1 MLVIQALRGLR
12 RLPVLMLAGLLVMAI
27 GGLLDVMI
35 HVTATAHAHDAD
47 LVSEHLAHAVGIAG
61 MSLVLAG
68 LVLHGARRHRR
79 PRAARSG
86 GLDSN
91 AHR

>member
-1 MLVIQALRGLR
+1 MV
-12 RLPVLMLAGLLVMAI
+12 AGLLVMVI
-27 GGLLDVMI
+27 GGLMDVVI
-35 HVTATAHAHDAD
+35 HVAPTAHDHDAGG
-47 LVSEHLAHAVGIAG
+47 VSEHLAHLVGIAG

-79 PRAARSG
+79 PRAARHG

>member
-1 MLVIQALRGLR
+1 MLVIQRLKALR
-12 RLPVLMLAGLLVMAI
+12 RLPILMLAGLLVMAI
-27 GGLLDVMI
+27 GGLLDVVI
-35 HVTATAHAHDAD
+35 HVTPMAHAHDAG
-47 LVSEHLAHAVGIAG
+47 LVSEHLAHVVGIAG

-79 PRAARSG
+79 PRAARTG
-86 GLDSN
+86 GLHSH

>member
-1 MLVIQALRGLR
+1 MLVIQTLRTLR
-12 RLPVLMLAGLLVMAI
+12 QLPLLMLLGLLVMSI
-27 GGLLDVMI
+27 GGVLDVAL
-35 HVTATAHAHDAD
+35 HVGPAVHAHDPAD
-47 LVSEHLAHAVGIAG
+47 ATEHLAHALGIAG

-79 PRAARSG
+79 PRAARHG
-86 GLDSN
+86 GLDTH

>member
-1 MLVIQALRGLR
+1 M
-12 RLPVLMLAGLLVMAI
+12 PVLMVAGLLVMAI
-27 GGLLDVMI
+27 GGLMDVVV
-35 HVTATAHAHDAD
+35 HVAPAAHDHDASA
-47 LVSEHLAHAVGIAG
+47 VSEHLAHVVGVAG

-79 PRAARSG
+79 PRAAHAG
-86 GLDSN
+86 GLDRN

>member
-27 GGLLDVMI
+27 GGLLDVVI
-35 HVTATAHAHDAD
+35 HVAPTAHAHDVD
-47 LVSEHLAHAVGIAG
+47 LVSEHLAHVVGIAG

-86 GLDSN
+86 GLDST

>member
-1 MLVIQALRGLR
+1 MMLLGVA
-12 RLPVLMLAGLLVMAI
+12 VMAA
-27 GGLLDVMI
+27 GGVLDVVD
-35 HVTATAHAHDAD
+35 HVGLTGHGGHGDFGH
-47 LVSEHLAHAVGIAG
+47 EHLAHLVGIAG

-68 LVLHGARRHRR
+68 VVLHGARRHRR
-79 PRAARSG
+79 PRAAMNG

>member
-1 MLVIQALRGLR
+1 
-12 RLPVLMLAGLLVMAI
+12 MLAGLLVMGI
-27 GGLLDVMI
+27 GGLLDVVI
-35 HVTATAHAHDAD
+35 HVAPTAHAHGAD
-47 LVSEHLAHAVGIAG
+47 RVSEHLAHLVGIAG

-68 LVLHGARRHRR
+68 LVFHGARRHRR

>member
-1 MLVIQALRGLR
+1 
-12 RLPVLMLAGLLVMAI
+12 MLAGLVVMAI
-27 GGLLDVMI
+27 GGLLDVVI
-35 HVTATAHAHDAD
+35 HVALTPHAHDAD
-47 LVSEHLAHAVGIAG
+47 LGSEHLAHLVGIAG

-86 GLDSN
+86 GLDSH

>member
-1 MLVIQALRGLR
+1 MLVIQGLRTLR
-12 RLPVLMLAGLLVMAI
+12 RLPILMLGGLLVMLA
-27 GGLLDVMI
+27 GGLLDVVL
-35 HVTATAHAHDAD
+35 HLAPLAHDHEGGP
-47 LVSEHLAHAVGIAG
+47 VSEHVAHVVGIAG
-61 MSLVLAG
+61 MSFVLAG

-79 PRAARSG
+79 PRAARQG

>member
-1 MLVIQALRGLR
+1 MLVIHVLLALR
-12 RLPVLMLAGLLVMAI
+12 RLPPLILIGLLVMAT
-27 GGLLDVMI
+27 GGVLDVVI
-35 HVTATAHAHDAD
+35 HLGPAGHGSHSSLAT
-47 LVSEHLAHAVGIAG
+47 EHLAHMVGVAG

-79 PRAARSG
+79 PRADRHG
-86 GLDSN
+86 GLDTN